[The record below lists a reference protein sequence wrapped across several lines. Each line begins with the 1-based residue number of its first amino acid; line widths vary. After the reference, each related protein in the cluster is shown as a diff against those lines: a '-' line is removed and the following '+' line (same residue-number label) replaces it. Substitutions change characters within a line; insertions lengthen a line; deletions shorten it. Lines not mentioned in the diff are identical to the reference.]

1 VTKLVYSGGY
11 GHSGS
16 TLLEYLLAA
25 SPKVVACGEVASVLR
40 ERRRKGKCTCGRE
53 VRLCPVWGPL
63 LASTETLD
71 GMTHERLARAL
82 LAQDGGAH
90 AVLVDSSKTAWHSAA
105 VPFRLAR
112 ELGQAFRLVH
122 LVRDPRAVSWSA
134 VKKSGRRGARPL
146 MPLRSASAALGWWVA
161 NLACERFGRA
171 YPDRYLRLRYED
183 LARSPAET
191 TRRLLAEILPGSEW
205 RADAIGASGNR
216 RQLYGNRMWSARLSL
231 AEVKEDAGWTRDMP
245 GVYRALLSA
254 LTAPLCRRYLNRWNA
269 RAVAALVA
277 GVTRDEEVN
286 HASEVSSATES
297 RRRRAHRQARQ
308 DKPEQ
313 AQRRIEKHV
322 QVDERETAR

>member
-1 VTKLVYSGGY
+1 MPRPRGLPPGTEVTKLVYIGGY

-105 VPFRLAR
+105 V
-112 ELGQAFRLVH
+112 
-122 LVRDPRAVSWSA
+122 
-134 VKKSGRRGARPL
+134 
-146 MPLRSASAALGWWVA
+146 
-161 NLACERFGRA
+161 
-171 YPDRYLRLRYED
+171 RYLRLRYED

-205 RADAIGASGNR
+205 RADSIGASGNR
-216 RQLYGNRMWSARLSL
+216 HQLYGNRMWSARLSL

-245 GVYRALLSA
+245 GA
-254 LTAPLCRRYLNRWNA
+254 
-269 RAVAALVA
+269 
-277 GVTRDEEVN
+277 
-286 HASEVSSATES
+286 
-297 RRRRAHRQARQ
+297 
-308 DKPEQ
+308 
-313 AQRRIEKHV
+313 
-322 QVDERETAR
+322 TARSSRHSPLRSAGAT

>member
-1 VTKLVYSGGY
+1 
-11 GHSGS
+11 
-16 TLLEYLLAA
+16 
-25 SPKVVACGEVASVLR
+25 
-40 ERRRKGKCTCGRE
+40 
-53 VRLCPVWGPL
+53 
-63 LASTETLD
+63 
-71 GMTHERLARAL
+71 L
-82 LAQDGGAH
+82 LAQDGGAY

-205 RADAIGASGNR
+205 RADSIGASGNR
-216 RQLYGNRMWSARLSL
+216 HQLYGNRMWSARLSL

-254 LTAPLCRRYLNRWNA
+254 LTSPLRRRYLNRWNA

-277 GVTRDEEVN
+277 GVTLTRRSTMPAKSAAQQKAAGAALTAKRGKTSPSKLRG
-286 HASEVSSATES
+286 ASKSMYKSMSE
-297 RRRRAHRQARQ
+297 RQAR
-308 DKPEQ
+308 
-313 AQRRIEKHV
+313 
-322 QVDERETAR
+322 

>member
-1 VTKLVYSGGY
+1 MAERCHPNGAGDSCFGAESDISGRSTHRRCRDRADLPPGTEVTKLVYIGGY

-71 GMTHERLARAL
+71 GMTHERLAR
-82 LAQDGGAH
+82 
-90 AVLVDSSKTAWHSAA
+90 V
-105 VPFRLAR
+105 
-112 ELGQAFRLVH
+112 
-122 LVRDPRAVSWSA
+122 
-134 VKKSGRRGARPL
+134 

-216 RQLYGNRMWSARLSL
+216 HQLYGNRMWSARLSL

-297 RRRRAHRQARQ
+297 RRRRDHRQARQ